1 MAGEPKDNG
10 TGAALTAREREWIDW
25 ILPSERAGYNR
36 YREML
41 GSMKVIGVG
50 RRGPGEMIMGHEGS
64 EIDISVPLPPVLAYG
79 AIETNF
85 GTISVTIREPLD
97 DQISVEIVNQR
108 SDEIP
113 EEFEEAKRW
122 TYSTWLPGMACPQC
136 GKPVREVAI
145 RMVNDPRPHHV
156 LAVCADNGRLWL
168 YAEPD
173 QINHLIPVTNF
184 YNELMLHRNIRDP
197 RIALDSKKLF
207 SELASFSD
215 DDLTR
220 AFITYN
226 ALKTKVHFTGPVA
239 AGSSEKPGF
248 VTKLKKLLHGASR

>member
-1 MAGEPKDNG
+1 MAGATHDNDPPPE
-10 TGAALTAREREWIDW
+10 LSAREREWIEW
-25 ILPSERAGYNR
+25 ILPSQRPGYNT

-41 GSMKVIGVG
+41 RSMKVIGTG
-50 RRGPGEMIMGHEGS
+50 RRGQGEMILGREGS
-64 EIDISVPLPPVLAYG
+64 EADIDTPLPPVLAYG

-97 DQISVEIVNQR
+97 DQVSVEIVNQR

-113 EEFEEAKRW
+113 RDFEEAKRW

-136 GKPVREVAI
+136 GMQVREVAI
-145 RMVNDPRPHHV
+145 RTVNDPRPHHV
-156 LAVCADNGRLWL
+156 LAVCAGNRRLWL
-168 YAEPD
+168 YEEPG
-173 QINHLIPVTNF
+173 QVNHLIPVTNY
-184 YNELMLHRNIRDP
+184 YNELMLHKHIRDP

-207 SELASFSD
+207 SDLASFSD

-226 ALKTKVHFTGPVA
+226 ALKAKVHFAGPVA
-239 AGSSEKPGF
+239 TGTGEQPGF
-248 VTKLKKLLHGASR
+248 VTKLKKLFHGVSR

>member
-1 MAGEPKDNG
+1 
-10 TGAALTAREREWIDW
+10 
-25 ILPSERAGYNR
+25 
-36 YREML
+36 
-41 GSMKVIGVG
+41 MKVIGVG
-50 RRGPGEMIMGHEGS
+50 RRGQGEMILGHEGS

-79 AIETNF
+79 AIETNL

-122 TYSTWLPGMACPQC
+122 TYSTWLPGQACPQC
-136 GKPVREVAI
+136 GNAVREVAI
-145 RMVNDPRPHHV
+145 RTVSDPRPHHV
-156 LAVCADNGRLWL
+156 LALCATNGRLWL
-168 YAEPD
+168 YEEPD

-184 YNELMLHRNIRDP
+184 YNELMLHKNIRDP
-197 RIALDSKKLF
+197 RIAFDSKKLF
-207 SELASFSD
+207 SDLASFSD

-226 ALKTKVHFTGPVA
+226 ALKTKVHFAGPVA
-239 AGSSEKPGF
+239 AGQGEKPGF

>member
-1 MAGEPKDNG
+1 MAGEPQGKG
-10 TGAALTAREREWIDW
+10 SGAALSAREREWIDW
-25 ILPSERAGYNR
+25 ILPSDRPGYNR
-36 YREML
+36 HREML
-41 GSMKVIGVG
+41 RSMKVIGVG
-50 RRGPGEMIMGHEGS
+50 RRGQGEMIMGREGS
-64 EIDISVPLPPVLAYG
+64 EADISSPLPPVLAYG

-122 TYSTWLPGMACPQC
+122 TYSSWLPGMPCPQC
-136 GKPVREVAI
+136 GKPVREISI
-145 RMVNDPRPHHV
+145 RTVSDLRPHHF
-156 LAVCADNGRLWL
+156 LAVCATNGRLWL

-184 YNELMLHRNIRDP
+184 YNELMLHKNIRDP
-197 RIALDSKKLF
+197 RIALDSKRLF
-207 SELASFSD
+207 SDLASFTD
-215 DDLTR
+215 EDLTR

-226 ALKTKVHFTGPVA
+226 SLKAKVHFPGPVA
-239 AGSSEKPGF
+239 AGSGEKPGF

>member
-1 MAGEPKDNG
+1 M
-10 TGAALTAREREWIDW
+10 TGATHDNDPPSSLSAREREWIEW
-25 ILPSERAGYNR
+25 ILPSDRAGYNT

-41 GSMKVIGVG
+41 RPMKVIGVG
-50 RRGPGEMIMGHEGS
+50 RRGQGEMIMGREGS
-64 EIDISVPLPPVLAYG
+64 EADIDTPLPPVLAYG

-136 GKPVREVAI
+136 GMPVREVAI
-145 RMVNDPRPHHV
+145 RTVNDSRPHHV
-156 LAVCADNGRLWL
+156 LALCPNNGRLWL
-168 YAEPD
+168 YEEPG

-184 YNELMLHRNIRDP
+184 YNELMLHKNIRDP

-207 SELASFSD
+207 SDLASFSD

-226 ALKTKVHFTGPVA
+226 ALKAKVHFAGPVET
-239 AGSSEKPGF
+239 GQVGKPGF

>member
-1 MAGEPKDNG
+1 MTGESPDSGPK
-10 TGAALTAREREWIDW
+10 AALSARERGWTDW
-25 ILPSERAGYNR
+25 VLPADRIGYKK

-50 RRGPGEMIMGHEGS
+50 RRGQGEMIMGREGS
-64 EIDISVPLPPVLAYG
+64 EADISAPLPPVLAYG

-136 GKPVREVAI
+136 GLPLREVAI
-145 RMVNDPRPHHV
+145 RTVNDPLPHHV
-156 LAVCADNGRLWL
+156 LAICAANRRLWL
-168 YAEPD
+168 YEEPG

-184 YNELMLHRNIRDP
+184 YNELMLHKNIRDP
-197 RIALDSKKLF
+197 RIALDSKRLF
-207 SELASFSD
+207 SEIASFSD
-215 DDLTR
+215 ADLTR
-220 AFITYN
+220 AFVTYN
-226 ALKTKVHFTGPVA
+226 ALKAKVHFAGPVA
-239 AGSSEKPGF
+239 AGSDEKPGF